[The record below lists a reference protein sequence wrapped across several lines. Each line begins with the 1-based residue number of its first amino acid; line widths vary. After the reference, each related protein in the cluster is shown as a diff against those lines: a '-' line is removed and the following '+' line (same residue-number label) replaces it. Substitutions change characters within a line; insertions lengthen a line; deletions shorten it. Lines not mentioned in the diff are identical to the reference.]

1 MKLSKEELKK
11 KITEVVE
18 DEDTQ
23 IALLEDIEDSFVES
37 EDSDKVEKQAYEDL
51 KIKYEDIKTKYKERF
66 LKGDEV
72 STETEVVEKEEV
84 EEDEEEPRKY
94 EDLFDEKGELK

>member
-1 MKLSKEELKK
+1 MKLSKEDLKK
-11 KITEVVE
+11 KITEVVG
-18 DEDTQ
+18 DEDIQ
-23 IALLEDIEDSFVES
+23 ISLLEDIEDSFVEPD
-37 EDSDKVEKQAYEDL
+37 EVDTVKKTTYDELE
-51 KIKYEDIKTKYKERF
+51 TKYKDLQEKYKQRF

-72 STETEVVEKEEV
+72 STEVVEKKEV

>member
-1 MKLSKEELKK
+1 MKLSKEDLKK
-11 KITEVVE
+11 KITEVVA

-66 LKGDEV
+66 LKGSDEELKA
-72 STETEVVEKEEV
+72 ETVDEDTDDELKEEEV
-84 EEDEEEPRKY
+84 IDVKEI
-94 EDLFDEKGELK
+94 

>member
-1 MKLSKEELKK
+1 MKLSKEDLKK
-11 KITEVVE
+11 KITEVVA

-37 EDSDKVEKQAYEDL
+37 EDGDKVEKTAYDELEIKYNDL
-51 KIKYEDIKTKYKERF
+51 KAKYKERF
-66 LKGDEV
+66 LKGEEV
-72 STETEVVEKEEV
+72 STEVVKKEEV

-94 EDLFDEKGELK
+94 EDLFDEKGEIK